1 MEKPP
6 EQLSGWKRFSPVWPW
21 VVLLAVL
28 VFAAALRVRMLDLPL
43 ERDEGEYAY
52 AGQLLL
58 CGVPPYTLAYN
69 MKLPGTYLVYAG
81 MLGAFG
87 ETERA
92 IRLGLL
98 LVNAATI
105 VLVFLLGRRLFD
117 APTGAIACLTYGLT
131 SLSPGVL
138 GMSAHA
144 NHFVIFFAL
153 WAILVLL
160 RAVDQGRAGYFFFS
174 GSLFGVAF
182 LMKQQGIFFLFLGGC
197 YLLWQEFRTRP
208 TNWTQLVRRAGV
220 FSLGAIIPFAVT
232 CLVLFWLGA
241 FSKFW
246 FWTFSYSSTYATL
259 LPLRQA
265 GLSLMVRLKTF
276 GWPEHF
282 LWMFAAA
289 GLVWLLFCKNLRSQL
304 LFLAGLLLASIA
316 AVSVG
321 FYFRAHYFI
330 LTLPVQALL
339 SAIAVR
345 RCSQLAGLSRL
356 LKIIHQLLLGLFVL
370 TTLSL
375 TAMEISIY
383 HAVCQINPRIYA
395 GNPFRDAREVG
406 LYIREHSAPDARV
419 AVVGSEPEIY
429 FYSQRQSATGYIYT
443 YALMETHPFAHQMQL
458 DMIREIETA
467 RPEFFVFV
475 NSQLSWMPE
484 ERSEKAIINWAE
496 KYWAEFYEVVGI
508 IDTISNSE
516 TKYVWGGAAKN
527 YLPQSKNYIF
537 VFRRKPTPHAD

>member
-6 EQLSGWKRFSPVWPW
+6 EQPSHWKRFSPVWPW
-21 VVLLAVL
+21 LVLLAVL
-28 VFAAALRVRMLDLPL
+28 VFVTVLRVRTLDLPL

-58 CGVPPYTLAYN
+58 RGVPPYTLAYN

-81 MLGAFG
+81 MLAAFG
-87 ETERA
+87 ETETA
-92 IRLGLL
+92 IRFGLL
-98 LVNAATI
+98 LFNAATI

-117 APTGAIACLTYGLT
+117 APTGIVACVIYALT

-160 RAVDQGRAGYFFFS
+160 RAVDQERAGNFFFS
-174 GSLFGVAF
+174 GLLFGLAF
-182 LMKQQGIFFLFLGGC
+182 LMKQQGVFFLLFGGC
-197 YLLWQEFRTRP
+197 YLLWQEFRTRL
-208 TNWTQLVRRAGV
+208 TNWTHLVRHVAA

-232 CLVLFWLGA
+232 CLVLFWCGA

-246 FWTFSYSSTYATL
+246 FWTFSYSRTYATL
-259 LPLRQA
+259 LPLREA

-276 GWPEHF
+276 AWPEHF
-282 LWMFAAA
+282 LWVFAAL
-289 GLVWLLFCKNLRSQL
+289 GLVCLFCCKGLRAQL
-304 LFLAGLLLASIA
+304 LFLSGLLLVSVA
-316 AVSVG
+316 AVAIG
-321 FYFRAHYFI
+321 FYFRPHYFI
-330 LTLPVQALL
+330 LALPVQGLL
-339 SAIAVR
+339 SAVAVR
-345 RCSQLAGLSRL
+345 HCSQWAGLSRL
-356 LKIIHQLLLGLFVL
+356 PKIIRQLLLGLFLL

-375 TAMEISIY
+375 AAMEISIY
-383 HAVCQINPRIYA
+383 HTTNQINPRIYE
-395 GNPFRDAREVG
+395 GNPFHEAREVG
-406 LYIREHSAPDARV
+406 RYIREHSAPDARV

-429 FYSQRQSATGYIYT
+429 FYSQRRSATGYIYT
-443 YALMETHPFAHQMQL
+443 YALMETHPFADQMQL

-484 ERSEKAIINWAE
+484 EGSGKTIISWAE
-496 KYWAEFYEVVGI
+496 KYWSEFYEIVGI
-508 IDTISNSE
+508 VDTISDSK
-516 TKYVWGGAAKN
+516 TRYVWDGAAKN
-527 YLPQSKNYIF
+527 YLPRSKNYIF
-537 VFRRKPTPHAD
+537 VFRRK